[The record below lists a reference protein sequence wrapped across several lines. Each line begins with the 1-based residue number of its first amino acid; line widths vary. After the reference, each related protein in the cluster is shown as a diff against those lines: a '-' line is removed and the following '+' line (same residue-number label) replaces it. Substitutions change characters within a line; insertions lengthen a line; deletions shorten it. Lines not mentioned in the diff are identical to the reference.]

1 MFTQLFITTGLVIV
15 PIFFLITTLRLSLKT
30 MNFISP
36 DSKERVEHSGLF
48 LKGVFKITIGLIV
61 LLSAIIFYVLGIT
74 FMTKELIFLAF
85 AMNVFIMTC
94 GLLSSMAYFILPT
107 VSNLELRISNIK
119 HIQYTPEK
127 KEIFNQTKKSIILSS
142 VLTIIFHIILLGLDV
157 FFIQKTGMFLS
168 LLLFIVSL
176 SVYIV
181 QAKSMMFKIKR
192 LDSNILSDIK
202 GYLSEEELLELK
214 KNYKESNTF
223 EKDLVDAK
231 NKKLKDLKNK
241 NKK

>member
-142 VLTIIFHIILLGLDV
+142 VLTIIFHIILLGLPTTRPTTRSPTPRARCSLPTRTAACSSPTTARRSARAGASASV
-157 FFIQKTGMFLS
+157 STTSPPCSPIRGWRARSSSRSCGPSPSRSFLW
-168 LLLFIVSL
+168 
-176 SVYIV
+176 
-181 QAKSMMFKIKR
+181 R
-192 LDSNILSDIK
+192 
-202 GYLSEEELLELK
+202 
-214 KNYKESNTF
+214 
-223 EKDLVDAK
+223 
-231 NKKLKDLKNK
+231 
-241 NKK
+241 